1 MYMSA
6 YNCSMKTQVLT
17 NKNNLGLAIALFAI
31 LLISYTTAGYGQTLY
46 VSAAKGNDH
55 ATGTNANPLKTL
67 DEAVLQANK
76 FSGNEP
82 VKIMLTGG
90 LYTVTHKL
98 AIYTKANSAKASFTL
113 EALTLPDDKAWQP
126 ADLPVIVSISSNNSD
141 YEFPH
146 CEGLLIEQNNVTI
159 KGLKFLGNPN
169 NAVRNYYPIRRQNKM
184 LSGLNV
190 SQCYFIGEA
199 NSAPI
204 QSSFWASGPGI
215 HVDHCIFHN
224 SKIAFVLGD
233 GVNDFSL
240 THSIID
246 GAYNTAIW
254 YGFAGTTP
262 KFNFKDNVITNCY
275 YVMVYPVENGQPA
288 YTFSDSFITNNAH
301 YLGNYP
307 KAQDKFIPET
317 NLHIKEI
324 NVNKSGAIKL
334 VNVADD
340 GITKDNLNLAPTS
353 AAKNTRA
360 GIFSK

>member
-1 MYMSA
+1 MYMST

-17 NKNNLGLAIALFAI
+17 NKKNRVLAIGLLI
-31 LLISYTTAGYGQTLY
+31 VLLISHTTAYGQTLY
-46 VSAAKGNDH
+46 VSATKGNDR
-55 ATGTNANPLKTL
+55 ATGTDTNPLKTL
-67 DEAVLQANK
+67 DEAVAQANR
-76 FSGNEP
+76 FSGTEP
-82 VKIMLTGG
+82 VKIILTGG
-90 LYTVTHKL
+90 LYTVIHKL
-98 AIYTKANSAKASFTL
+98 AIHTKASSARGSFTL

-146 CEGLLIEQNNVTI
+146 CEGLLIEQNNVII

-169 NAVRNYYPIRRQNKM
+169 NTVRNYYPIRRQNKI

-215 HVDHCIFHN
+215 HVDHCIFYN

-262 KFNFKDNVITNCY
+262 KFIFKENVITNCY
-275 YVMVYPVENGQPA
+275 YVMVYPVEKGQPS

-307 KAQDKFIPET
+307 KAQDKFIAEP

-324 NVNKSGAIKL
+324 NVYKSGAIKL

-340 GITKDNLNLAPTS
+340 GITKYNLNLAPTS
-353 AAKNTRA
+353 AGKSTGA
-360 GIFSK
+360 GIFTK

>member
-1 MYMSA
+1 MYMST
-6 YNCSMKTQVLT
+6 YNCSMKNQVLA
-17 NKNNLGLAIALFAI
+17 NKKNLGIVAIALFAI
-31 LLISYTTAGYGQTLY
+31 LLISHTTGYGQTLY

-67 DEAVLQANK
+67 DEAVAQANK
-76 FSGNEP
+76 FSGNKP
-82 VKIMLTGG
+82 VKIILSGG

-98 AIYTKANSAKASFTL
+98 AIHTKANSFAIR
-113 EALTLPDDKAWQP
+113 ALNLPDDKIWQP

-169 NAVRNYYPIRRQNKM
+169 NQVRNYYPIRRQDKT

-190 SQCYFIGEA
+190 SQCYFVGEA

-262 KFNFKDNVITNCY
+262 KFTFKDNVITNCY
-275 YVMVYPVENGQPA
+275 YVMVYPVEKGQPS
-288 YTFSDSFITNNAH
+288 YTFSNSFITNNAH

-307 KAQDKFIPET
+307 KAQDKFIPEP
-317 NLHIKEI
+317 NRNIKEI
-324 NVNKSGAIKL
+324 NVNKSGAIRP

-353 AAKNTRA
+353 AAKSTGA
-360 GIFSK
+360 GIFTK